1 MADTSDSPSHAPHH
15 PIMVAPPGTR
25 GGVDLPV
32 VYVLRRSHVEAA
44 LVCAPTHADG
54 GVTLWID
61 DATVG
66 IEKDC
71 FHGQYVIEPLLFC
84 RCHSLHACK
93 LWFSFAADCSEHAL
107 QHSQARFLAQIV
119 LFIGPLCT

>member
-1 MADTSDSPSHAPHH
+1 MADTSDSPPRAPHY
-15 PIMVAPPGTR
+15 PIMAAPPGTR

-44 LVCAPTHADG
+44 LTCAPTDADG

-71 FHGQYVIEPLLFC
+71 FHGQYVDVPL
-84 RCHSLHACK
+84 
-93 LWFSFAADCSEHAL
+93 
-107 QHSQARFLAQIV
+107 
-119 LFIGPLCT
+119 P